1 VRRRRVYRPNP
12 DSFLVNEMK
21 HLALAVA
28 LACGCALAAPV
39 TPAAAAATADES
51 SEAIIAA
58 AQAAEAARR
67 DMRSAFDRASPE
79 NGQFL
84 WKKSHEGSAVSRV
97 VIDLTGQLAYAY
109 DGDELVAVS
118 TISSGVEE
126 HPSPIGIFPILEK
139 RRHYRSIKYDN
150 APMPFMQRI
159 DDYGIALH
167 AGQLPGRPASH
178 GCIRLPREFAA
189 KLFAA
194 TRIGTPVLMGKPAIL
209 ADLRKQGHDV

>member
-1 VRRRRVYRPNP
+1 
-12 DSFLVNEMK
+12 MK
-21 HLALAVA
+21 HLALAFA
-28 LACGCALAAPV
+28 LACSCALAAPV
-39 TPAAAAATADES
+39 TPAAAAQTADES

-58 AQAAEAARR
+58 AQAAEAARS
-67 DMRSAFDRASPE
+67 DMRAAFGRSSLK
-79 NGQFL
+79 NGDFL
-84 WKKSHEGSAVSRV
+84 WKKGHEGAVSRV
-97 VIDLTGQLAYAY
+97 VVDLTGQLAYAY
-109 DGDELVAVS
+109 DGGALVAVS
-118 TISSGVEE
+118 TISSGVEKY
-126 HPSPIGIFPILEK
+126 PSPIGIFPILEK

-189 KLFAA
+189 RLFAA
-194 TRIGTPVLMGKPAIL
+194 TQIGTPVLMGKPAIL

>member
-1 VRRRRVYRPNP
+1 
-12 DSFLVNEMK
+12 MK
-21 HLALAVA
+21 HLALAFA
-28 LACGCALAAPV
+28 LACGCAIAAPV
-39 TPAAAAATADES
+39 TPVAAAATADES

-67 DMRSAFDRASPE
+67 DMRATFDRTSLK
-79 NGQFL
+79 NGKFL
-84 WKKSHEGSAVSRV
+84 WKKSHEGGVSRV

-109 DGDELVAVS
+109 DGDELVAAS
-118 TISSGVEE
+118 TISSGVEK

-150 APMPFMQRI
+150 ASMPFMQRI

-167 AGQLPGRPASH
+167 AGHLPGRPASH
-178 GCIRLPREFAA
+178 GCIRLPSEFAA

>member
-1 VRRRRVYRPNP
+1 
-12 DSFLVNEMK
+12 MK
-21 HLALAVA
+21 HLALAFA
-28 LACGCALAAPV
+28 LACSCVVAAPV
-39 TPAAAAATADES
+39 TPAAAADES
-51 SEAIIAA
+51 SEAIIVA

-67 DMRSAFDRASPE
+67 DMRAAFDRTSLK
-79 NGQFL
+79 NGRFL
-84 WKKSHEGSAVSRV
+84 WKKAHEGSVVSRV
-97 VIDLTGQLAYAY
+97 VIDLTGQMAYAY
-109 DGDELVAVS
+109 HGDKLVALS
-118 TISSGVEE
+118 TISSGVEK
-126 HPSPIGIFPILEK
+126 HPSPVGIFPILEK

-150 APMPFMQRI
+150 ASMPFMQRI

-178 GCIRLPREFAA
+178 GCIRLPSEFAA